1 MQAGGGECHD
11 LVAGCFVNEA
21 VLEQAAIGCHLGAQ
35 LLEVFHRGRDLDL
48 CKRSLAVVAF
58 DESGHFGGP
67 DALTGHG
74 ADDSPEMV

>member
-1 MQAGGGECHD
+1 VQPRRRKRHD
-11 LVAGCFVNEA
+11 LVAGCFVDQP
-21 VLEQAAIGCHLGAQ
+21 VFEQAAVGGHQGAQ
-35 LLEVFHRGRDLDL
+35 LLQVFHRGGDLDL

-74 ADDSPEMV
+74 ADDLPEMV